1 MIIVASAATSVL
13 HMQPFLCMLLLLTV
27 IASSAEAVRENP
39 VVKVVQLLSALE
51 ERISFEGRAEAKIYN
66 QFEAWCTG
74 RSTNLKLEE
83 LQSAVAKSPQAQL
96 DLNVATESRKKEH
109 SEFTALEAQL
119 RDALGTVDRALDV
132 FDQEMAQKGALLQ
145 KKVDTAD
152 VQAVIR
158 NLNEVLNSFT
168 LTDRDRKNLITLVQ
182 ENWHDDDGD
191 SLSVMD
197 ILEDMRWEAEEGL
210 AEARRAESSAQHKFS
225 ILATQSEKL
234 ANAETVINNI
244 TSSCRRA
251 AKDHGISMRG
261 RAEELNAVVK
271 ARKIIVESTGGAQNE
286 MYSLLDTHQSSSI
299 TVAEKTV
306 KSSSVAVAEKTV
318 EAAKSF
324 PVVNMHS
331 QLQIQSDPRST
342 ELVTMLRRLA
352 REQHSLALAQLA
364 SHVSAVARHASIGG
378 VDSLIKVKESVNQ
391 LISKLEAEASID
403 SNLTMS
409 CHQEMKKTADRKAA
423 LQAHIDKLISKIDKA
438 AAESVKL
445 EENVAET
452 RTELAKLAKAQ
463 EEMDTVRQ
471 DEHTAFGKSRD
482 NLEQGITGLQEA
494 LLVLRDFYDLSS
506 LSQDEPQMLAVHS
519 KAQGAGSSII
529 EILEIVSSDFSK
541 SLAEETAAE
550 KEAESIYEK
559 TTEENKIT
567 KSMKEQDVKY
577 MIAEA
582 ASLDTLTAESASD
595 REDLQNELSIVLEYE
610 DKLVERCAAEPATYM
625 ERKRHLEV
633 EIAGLK
639 QAVAYIDSDAFVQKK
654 ARSSRHLRSTPVH

>member
-306 KSSSVAVAEKTV
+306 K
-318 EAAKSF
+318 AAKSF

-378 VDSLIKVKESVNQ
+378 VDSLIKVKESINQ

-519 KAQGAGSSII
+519 KAKGAGSSII

-654 ARSSRHLRSTPVH
+654 ARSSRHLRRTLVH